1 MKGRLFRLDLTNKR
15 TLITANKEN
24 RRWEVVK
31 GNRNGERS
39 CAPKINKIPKT
50 TYNLIW

>member
-24 RRWEVVK
+24 RRRWEQ
-31 GNRNGERS
+31 ERGS
-39 CAPKINKIPKT
+39 APEINKIPKT